1 MSFKLND
8 ILIAINIISY
18 SGKLN
23 PLDMQELGR
32 LYRVFVGFQL
42 YSKIDAQ
49 KKNENINDDSEN
61 KSEGIENKSEGIE
74 NKSEGIEN
82 KSEGIENKSE
92 EIENKSE
99 LNISQPEYNI
109 KLVKSLELKDIVDI
123 HNLIY
128 KYSQIENIFKD
139 KNKEGINLLITNIRN
154 FIKEISNQ
162 EKKQNKHN
170 LETIIE

>member
-49 KKNENINDDSEN
+49 KKNENINDDS
-61 KSEGIENKSEGIE
+61 
-74 NKSEGIEN
+74 EN